1 MLLEKER
8 LEVVE
13 AGKEMLR
20 RGLTNGS
27 FGNVSIYCQEEK
39 LFAICPS
46 GMAYEEVRPEDVAVV
61 NLDGEQI
68 EGRRKASSEVDMH
81 RILYKKKQGITA
93 VVHTHSPYAT
103 AVSCTGKE
111 LPPIHYLIAYSGYC
125 VPCAPY
131 CQFGTQALAEA
142 VAETIGDNNA
152 CLLGNH
158 GLITCGFDMRYAM
171 DCADQIEFVARLY
184 CTAPSFE
191 KLQLLEPAEI
201 DVVREALLHY
211 GR

>member
-1 MLLEKER
+1 MILEKER
-8 LEVVE
+8 LQVAE

-27 FGNVSIYCQEEK
+27 FGNVSVYSPEEK

-46 GMAYEEVRPEDVAVV
+46 GMPYDEIRPEDVAVV
-61 NLDGEQI
+61 NLEGEQI

-81 RILYKKKQGITA
+81 RILYKKKQDIKA

-103 AVSCTGKE
+103 AVSCTGRGI
-111 LPPIHYLIAYSGYC
+111 PPIHYLIAYSGYS

-131 CQFGTQALAEA
+131 RQFGTQELAEA
-142 VAETIGDNNA
+142 VAESIGDNNA

-158 GLITCGFDMRYAM
+158 GLITCGFDMKYAM
-171 DCADQIEFVARLY
+171 DCAEQIEFVARLY
-184 CTAPSFE
+184 CTARPFE
-191 KLQLLEPAEI
+191 HFDLLTAEQI
-201 DVVREALLHY
+201 DVVRQALLNY